1 VGWNRVLAAMT
12 WRRFEAML
20 GSGDDPSDSF
30 PAERRRPMQATER
43 LPVYPDLAGKVA
55 VVTGGS
61 GGIGAVTCRLL
72 AANGTRVAVNGR
84 DPARIQAVVDAI
96 HAAGGQAV
104 GVAAD
109 CTDPAGVER
118 LRQRVEQDLGPAE
131 VVAAFVGG
139 GRARPGPVTEVTEE
153 DWRSTVDGSLTATF
167 LTLKS
172 FLPGMLQRGRG
183 VILTMAS
190 SAARLPGLGAPA
202 PYVAAKA
209 GVIMLSR
216 QVASEVGRH
225 GVRVNCLAPH
235 TILTEQI
242 QQRAP
247 AEWRQ
252 QMAAAI
258 PLGRLGTP
266 EDVALAAVFLASDNA
281 AWLTGVTLDVAGG
294 YVMT

>member
-1 VGWNRVLAAMT
+1 
-12 WRRFEAML
+12 
-20 GSGDDPSDSF
+20 
-30 PAERRRPMQATER
+30 MQATEE

-61 GGIGAVTCRLL
+61 GGIGSVTCRLL
-72 AANGTRVAVNGR
+72 AANGAKVAVNGR
-84 DPARIQAVVDAI
+84 DPARIEPVVAAI
-96 HAAGGQAV
+96 RAAGGEAV
-104 GVAAD
+104 GVAGD
-109 CTDPAGVER
+109 CTESATVER
-118 LRQRVEQDLGPAE
+118 LRQQVEQELGPAE

-139 GRARPGPVTEVTEE
+139 GRARPGPVTDVPEE
-153 DWRSTVDGSLTATF
+153 DWHSTVDGTLTATF

-172 FLPGMLQRGRG
+172 FLPGMIERGRG
-183 VILTMAS
+183 AILTMAS

-209 GVIMLSR
+209 GVIMLTR
-216 QVASEVGRH
+216 QVAGEVGRH

-247 AEWRQ
+247 EEWRR
-252 QMAAAI
+252 QMAAAV

-266 EDVALAAVFLASDNA
+266 EDVALAAVFLASDSA

>member
-1 VGWNRVLAAMT
+1 MQTSGTVG
-12 WRRFEAML
+12 
-20 GSGDDPSDSF
+20 
-30 PAERRRPMQATER
+30 
-43 LPVYPDLAGKVA
+43 VYPDLAGKVA

-61 GGIGAVTCRLL
+61 GGIGAATCRLL
-72 AANGTRVAVNGR
+72 AANGARVVVNGR
-84 DPARIQAVVDAI
+84 DQARIQAVVDAI
-96 HAAGGQAV
+96 HADGGEAI
-104 GVAAD
+104 GVTGD
-109 CTDPAGVER
+109 CTDLAAVER
-118 LRQRVEQDLGPAE
+118 MRQQVEQDFGPAE
-131 VVAAFVGG
+131 VLAAFVGS
-139 GRARPGPVTEVTEE
+139 GRARPGPVADVSEE

-172 FLPGMLQRGRG
+172 FLPGMSQRGRG
-183 VILTMAS
+183 AIVTMAS

-209 GVIMLSR
+209 GVIMLTR

-242 QQRAP
+242 QRVAP
-247 AEWRQ
+247 QEWREK
-252 QMAAAI
+252 MAAAI

-266 EDVALAAVFLASDNA
+266 EDVALAAVFLASDSA
-281 AWLTGVTLDVAGG
+281 AWITGVTLDVAGG

>member
-1 VGWNRVLAAMT
+1 
-12 WRRFEAML
+12 
-20 GSGDDPSDSF
+20 
-30 PAERRRPMQATER
+30 MQANYIV
-43 LPVYPDLAGKVA
+43 PIYPDLAGKVA

-61 GGIGAVTCRLL
+61 GGIGAATCRLL
-72 AANGTRVAVNGR
+72 AANGAKVAVNGR
-84 DPARIQAVVDAI
+84 DQAKIDTVVHAI
-96 HAAGGQAV
+96 RTTGGEAIGAAG
-104 GVAAD
+104 D
-109 CTDPAGVER
+109 CTDLAAVER
-118 LRQRVEQDLGPAE
+118 LREQVEHDLGPAH
-131 VVAAFVGG
+131 VLAAFVGG
-139 GRARPGPVTEVTEE
+139 GRARPGPVADIPVE

-172 FLPGMLQRGRG
+172 FLPGMIERGRG
-183 VILTMAS
+183 AIVTMAS

-209 GVIMLSR
+209 GVVMLTR

-242 QQRAP
+242 QRAAP
-247 AEWRQ
+247 QEWREK
-252 QMAAAI
+252 MAAAI

-266 EDVALAAVFLASDNA
+266 EDVALAAMFLASDSA

-294 YVMT
+294 YVMI

>member
-1 VGWNRVLAAMT
+1 VQTSGTVG
-12 WRRFEAML
+12 
-20 GSGDDPSDSF
+20 
-30 PAERRRPMQATER
+30 
-43 LPVYPDLAGKVA
+43 VYPDLAGKVA

-61 GGIGAVTCRLL
+61 GGIGAATCRLL
-72 AANGTRVAVNGR
+72 AANGARVVVNGR
-84 DPARIQAVVDAI
+84 DQARIQAVVDAI
-96 HAAGGQAV
+96 HASGGEAI
-104 GVAAD
+104 GVTGD
-109 CTDPAGVER
+109 CTDLAAVER
-118 LRQRVEQDLGPAE
+118 LRQQVEHDLGPAE
-131 VVAAFVGG
+131 VLAAFVGG
-139 GRARPGPVTEVTEE
+139 GRARPGPVADVLVE

-183 VILTMAS
+183 AIVTMAS

-209 GVIMLSR
+209 GVVMLTR

-242 QQRAP
+242 QRVAP
-247 AEWRQ
+247 EEWREK
-252 QMAAAI
+252 MAAAI

-281 AWLTGVTLDVAGG
+281 AWITGVTLDVAGG

>member
-1 VGWNRVLAAMT
+1 
-12 WRRFEAML
+12 
-20 GSGDDPSDSF
+20 
-30 PAERRRPMQATER
+30 MQATAK
-43 LPVYPDLAGKVA
+43 LPIYPDLAGKVA

-61 GGIGAVTCRLL
+61 GGIGAVTSRLL
-72 AANGTRVAVNGR
+72 AANGAKVAVNGR
-84 DPARIQAVVDAI
+84 DPAKIQAVVNAVR
-96 HAAGGQAV
+96 AAGGQAV

-118 LRQRVEQDLGPAE
+118 LRQQVEQELGPAE
-131 VVAAFVGG
+131 VLAAFVGA
-139 GRARPGPVTEVTEE
+139 GRARPGPVAEVPEQ
-153 DWRSTVDGSLTATF
+153 DWHSTVDGILTATF

-172 FLPGMLQRGRG
+172 FLPGMIQRGRG
-183 VILTMAS
+183 AIVTMAS

-209 GVIMLSR
+209 GVVMLTR
-216 QVASEVGRH
+216 EVASQVGRH

-247 AEWRQ
+247 EEWRQ
-252 QMAAAI
+252 KMAAAI
-258 PLGRLGTP
+258 PLGRLGTA
-266 EDVALAAVFLASDNA
+266 EDVALAALFLASGSA

>member
-1 VGWNRVLAAMT
+1 
-12 WRRFEAML
+12 
-20 GSGDDPSDSF
+20 
-30 PAERRRPMQATER
+30 MQASDNVA
-43 LPVYPDLAGKVA
+43 VYPDLAGKVA

-61 GGIGAVTCRLL
+61 GGIGAATCRLL
-72 AANGTRVAVNGR
+72 AANGARVVVNGR
-84 DPARIQAVVDAI
+84 SQAKIDVVVDAI
-96 HAAGGQAV
+96 RATGGEAI
-104 GVAAD
+104 GVTGD
-109 CTDPAGVER
+109 CTDLDAVER
-118 LRQRVEQDLGPAE
+118 LRQQVEQHLGPAE
-131 VVAAFVGG
+131 VLAAFVGG
-139 GRARPGPVTEVTEE
+139 GRARPGPVADVPEE

-172 FLPGMLQRGRG
+172 FLPGMIQRGRG
-183 VILTMAS
+183 AIVTMAS

-209 GVIMLSR
+209 GVVMLTR

-242 QQRAP
+242 QRVAP
-247 AEWRQ
+247 QEWREK
-252 QMAAAI
+252 MAAAI

-266 EDVALAAVFLASDNA
+266 EDVALAALFLASDSA